1 MKTVCL
7 LLFICLGYT
16 TFAQEDS
23 SQDWIKVLSYGASNQ
38 TDQKKISLEE
48 AIQRQERCIPSSFSN
63 ANLILSNQALV
74 ENVIVKYD
82 FKEQV
87 LLVRQDD
94 YVLVGAPNMVKR
106 IQFENPQFGELINVQ
121 ELGRSYG
128 RRGFYSV
135 LANSNN
141 GYLVKYHSFE
151 QKKIMP
157 NSSVT
162 TTNVYEPLE
171 EEPEFFINEE
181 TLITKNEELFV
192 LENFKP
198 KTLSKFNTLS
208 NSLKAYIKKEK
219 LKFKNED
226 DLRKFATYLW
236 SL

>member
-1 MKTVCL
+1 MKTACF
-7 LLFICLGYT
+7 LLFICLSYT
-16 TFAQEDS
+16 TLAQEDS
-23 SQDWIKVLSYGASNQ
+23 SQDWIKVLSYGTSNQ

-48 AIQRQERCIPSSFSN
+48 AKQRQEQCIPSSFSN

-74 ENVIVKYD
+74 ENVVVKYD

-87 LLVRQDD
+87 LLVRQDN

-106 IQFENPQFGELINVQ
+106 IQFENSQFGELINVQ
-121 ELGRSYG
+121 ELGRSYD

-135 LANSNN
+135 LTNSSND
-141 GYLVKYHSFE
+141 YLVRYNRFE
-151 QKKIMP
+151 KKKVMP

-162 TTNVYEPLE
+162 TTDVYEPLE

-181 TLITKNEELFV
+181 ILITKNGELFV
-192 LENFKP
+192 LENLKS
-198 KTLSKFNTLS
+198 KSLSQFNILS